1 MNTVQTLRF
10 LAYLVEFFY
19 SLYWIH
25 EKAFKARK
33 TQRDFDFVVATF
45 E

>member
-19 SLYWIH
+19 SLDWIH
-25 EKAFKARK
+25 ENPFKARK
-33 TQRDFDFVVATF
+33 MQRDFDFVVVTF